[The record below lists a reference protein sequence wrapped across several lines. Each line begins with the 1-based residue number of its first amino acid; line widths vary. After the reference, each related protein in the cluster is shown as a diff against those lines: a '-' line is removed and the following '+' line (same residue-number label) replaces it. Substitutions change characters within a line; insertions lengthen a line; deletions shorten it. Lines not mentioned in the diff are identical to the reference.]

1 MELTQAITLG
11 VVQGVTEFLP
21 ISSDGHLALFQS
33 LMNHTENIVIFD
45 VMLHFATLISI
56 VVYFRSDIIS
66 IKKSTLPLIILG
78 TIPAII
84 FGLWINPLIE
94 SLYTS
99 LFVVSLGFMGTGIM
113 LISTKFIRQKEPTPL
128 TSTKSLL
135 IGIAQ
140 AFAILP
146 GVSRSGTTVSLSLY
160 LGLDRHQAF
169 SFSFI
174 LAIPAILGATL
185 LKVTEAGN
193 VQMINSE
200 YLAGMIAA
208 TLTGLV
214 SLQILKVVINRAAL
228 HHFGIYCL
236 VLSGVT
242 LALAL
247 NQI

>member
-56 VVYFRSDIIS
+56 VVFFRSDIIS

-78 TIPAII
+78 TIPAVI

-99 LFVVSLGFMGTGIM
+99 LFVVSLGFMSTGII
-113 LISTKFIRQKEPTPL
+113 LISTKFIRQKEPNPL

-193 VQMINSE
+193 VQLINFE

>member
-1 MELTQAITLG
+1 MDVTQAIILG
-11 VVQGVTEFLP
+11 VVQGITEFLP
-21 ISSDGHLALFQS
+21 ISSDGHLALLQS

-45 VMLHFATLISI
+45 VLLHFATLISI
-56 VVYFRSDIIS
+56 VVFFRKDIIS
-66 IKKSTLPLIILG
+66 IKKSTLPLIIIG
-78 TIPAII
+78 TIPAVI
-84 FGLWINPLIE
+84 FGLLINPLIE

-99 LFVVSLGFMGTGIM
+99 LFIVSLGFMCTGII
-113 LISTKFIRQKEPTPL
+113 LVSTKFIRQKELASL
-128 TSTKSLL
+128 TSTKALL

-146 GVSRSGTTVSLSLY
+146 GVSRSGSTVSVSLH

-185 LKVTEAGN
+185 LKVSEAGSL
-193 VQMINSE
+193 QLINFE
-200 YLAGMIAA
+200 YLAGMLAA

-228 HHFGIYCL
+228 HYFGIYCL
-236 VLSGVT
+236 VLSGIT
-242 LALAL
+242 FALAL